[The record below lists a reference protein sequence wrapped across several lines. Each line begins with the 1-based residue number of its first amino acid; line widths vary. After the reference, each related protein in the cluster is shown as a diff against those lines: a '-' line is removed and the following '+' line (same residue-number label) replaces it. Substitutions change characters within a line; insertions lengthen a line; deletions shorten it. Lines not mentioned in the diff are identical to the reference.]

1 MAKLGTKKMRSKFLK
16 RIQKQK
22 QKVSAKSRNFG
33 GKTFCTAETTAET
46 FSEILL
52 KPLHEQRLRS
62 PSIYQRADAYR
73 DGC

>member
-22 QKVSAKSRNFG
+22 QKVCAKSRNFD

-46 FSEILL
+46 FSETLL
-52 KPLHEQRLRS
+52 KQPHEQRHRS
-62 PSIYQRADAYR
+62 PSIYQRAGACRGD
-73 DGC
+73 C